1 MKVKIK
7 RILKR
12 MIKYAI
18 VGGTG
23 VPIQLG
29 LTYLITE
36 KLHVYY
42 IISMCCTILV
52 TFCWNF
58 TMNSLWTFKMGKD
71 EK

>member
-1 MKVKIK
+1 MRVKIK

-29 LTYLITE
+29 LTYLLTE
-36 KLHVYY
+36 KFHIWY
-42 IISMCCTILV
+42 IFSMCCTIGV
-52 TFCWNF
+52 TFIWNF
-58 TMNSLWTFKMGKD
+58 TMNSLWTFKRGNN
-71 EK
+71 EQ